1 MIVAPEG
8 WRTTTLGE
16 LCTSGGGGIQTGPF
30 GSQLHASDYVLAGIP
45 SVMPQNIGDNVIEEE
60 GIARISEEDATRLS
74 KYLLREHDIVYSRR
88 GDVEK
93 RALVRGEHAGWLCGT
108 GCLRVRFGDRAAC
121 DPRFVSHYLGTESS
135 RTWIKSHAVGAT
147 MPNLNT
153 SILAAF
159 PIVLPSYAEQRAIA
173 EVLGALDDKIAAN
186 RKLTSTADQLADAQ
200 FAMFTVATQ
209 ADPLGHNMVTIG
221 ELGKL
226 GAITFGDGYRTKR
239 SELADEGFRILR
251 VADVF
256 GGEIHLDSTDFV
268 EYGRRSAIG
277 AKAAQVG
284 DIVLTTKGTVGRLA
298 VFEGTGEDVVYS
310 PQVCFFR
317 VGQND
322 IVERSYLRRW
332 FSSPS
337 FVSQASYRKGNTD
350 MADYINLSDI
360 GSLAI
365 SLPNIES
372 QRALGEIL
380 EPLDALVASLRK
392 ESRYLVALRDTL
404 IPRLMA
410 GELRVHDAEKAVEN
424 VL

>member
-1 MIVAPEG
+1 MSQYRDEWNPVNLRELVENFDQHRRPIKSMDRVAGATPYYGASGIIDYVEG
-8 WRTTTLGE
+8 YTHDGEFLLVAEDGENLRTRATPIAFMA
-16 LCTSGGGGIQTGPF
+16 SGRF
-30 GSQLHASDYVLAGIP
+30 WANNHAHVLAGNDRALSRFLCYLLSIT
-45 SVMPQNIGDNVIEEE
+45 D
-60 GIARISEEDATRLS
+60 ISGYLTGTTQPKLSRSSLDLIRLS
-74 KYLLREHDIVYSRR
+74 VPTINTQLAIV
-88 GDVEK
+88 
-93 RALVRGEHAGWLCGT
+93 
-108 GCLRVRFGDRAAC
+108 
-121 DPRFVSHYLGTESS
+121 
-135 RTWIKSHAVGAT
+135 
-147 MPNLNT
+147 
-153 SILAAF
+153 
-159 PIVLPSYAEQRAIA
+159 
-173 EVLGALDDKIAAN
+173 EVLGALDAKIAAN
-186 RKLTSTADQLADAQ
+186 RKLTSTADQLADAR
-200 FAMFTVATQ
+200 FAMSTVATQ

-226 GAITFGDGYRTKR
+226 GAITYGDGYRTKR

-268 EYGRRSAIG
+268 EYGRRTAIG

-298 VFEGTGEDVVYS
+298 VFEGSGEDVVYS

-337 FVSQASYRKGNTD
+337 FISQASYRKGNTD

-380 EPLDALVASLRK
+380 EPLDAMVAALRK

-410 GELRVHDAEKAVEN
+410 GELRVRDAEKAVEN